1 MLKLALFLIAV
12 EQTVPERGLYNK
24 KKNEI
29 SLSAGSDSYVVSR
42 NWHSGSLTAQK
53 VEYIKVPDLE
63 KILKNPDNKLF
74 VVNLWATWCAPC
86 VKELPDFEKVA
97 RDYDGSRVK
106 FILVSLDF
114 PSEVDQKLL
123 PFLKKNQISL
133 DVAVM
138 TDTDYDSWV
147 RKVDKDWQGNI
158 PSTLI
163 FNNNR
168 KDKVFSFRVRFP
180 NLN

>member
-1 MLKLALFLIAV
+1 MKSFYRPVLFLLLFLGCG
-12 EQTVPERGLYNK
+12 TP
-24 KKNEI
+24 
-29 SLSAGSDSYVVSR
+29 
-42 NWHSGSLTAQK
+42 GSLIAQK

-86 VKELPDFEKVA
+86 VKELPGFEKVA
-97 RDYDGSRVK
+97 REYDDSRVK
-106 FILVSLDF
+106 FIMISLDF
-114 PSEVDQKLL
+114 PSEVENQLL

-147 RKVDKDWQGNI
+147 RKIDKDWQGNI
-158 PSTLI
+158 PSTLL
-163 FNNNR
+163 FNNTR
-168 KDKVFSFRVRFP
+168 KTRYFHSGDLSESELKKLIDKY
-180 NLN
+180 L